1 MKLKNLFKEKGIFSG
16 KKVLAITMV
25 LTFVGGMTLG
35 VAASNHTWGSTG
47 NVVYDNNGQKTTVFN
62 KQDLIYLDDRIS
74 TIEAG
79 VDTGKVNI
87 AKKLNEWELPADKI
101 VPTTNPSFNQINTAL
116 EYIKSIPNA
125 GKEWKD
131 ASNNSY
137 YVKEDGSIT
146 TNASEA
152 KKNADGNAEPL
163 KISAATAGNLSAGTS
178 AWVDGSLLIGTG
190 ADNKNYYE
198 LGRDA
203 KAIGYTLIRV
213 TDKSAICIL
222 DENQLNPLVPTT
234 NTWKKTAASTY
245 KGTDGGIITANSGD
259 IVSGQCYRVFD
270 GDDSTNWC
278 SRSNNN
284 ISASN
289 PHWICYKFPY
299 PTSINV
305 VKIIGNSTTVPATI
319 QGSNDGESWTD
330 IFTVDVNNTDIYH
343 VLGFNQYSDEF
354 LYFRVLFTSCNE
366 KWGDVTAIGGT
377 KFYYFVNIYAIQ
389 FYKTI

>member
-1 MKLKNLFKEKGIFSG
+1 MKLKDLFKEKGIFSG
-16 KKVLAITMV
+16 KKVLAITMA

-35 VAASNHTWGSTG
+35 AAASNHTWGSTG
-47 NVVYDNNGQKTTVFN
+47 NVVYDNNGTKTTVFN
-62 KQDLIYLDDRIS
+62 KQDLVYLDDRIS
-74 TIEAG
+74 TIEAS

-152 KKNADGNAEPL
+152 KKNADGNVEPL

-198 LGRDA
+198 YGRTVKPILVKVGSGSVDI
-203 KAIGYTLIRV
+203 KQF
-213 TDKSAICIL
+213 TDKWPEL
-222 DENQLNPLVPTT
+222 T
-234 NTWKKTAASTY
+234 N
-245 KGTDGGIITANSGD
+245 DNFIVEITGF
-259 IVSGQCYRVFD
+259 FD
-270 GDDSTNWC
+270 G
-278 SRSNNN
+278 
-284 ISASN
+284 
-289 PHWICYKFPY
+289 
-299 PTSINV
+299 
-305 VKIIGNSTTVPATI
+305 
-319 QGSNDGESWTD
+319 
-330 IFTVDVNNTDIYH
+330 
-343 VLGFNQYSDEF
+343 
-354 LYFRVLFTSCNE
+354 
-366 KWGDVTAIGGT
+366 
-377 KFYYFVNIYAIQ
+377 NIYASSGYARIDGSNCSKSYNASNGILS
-389 FYKTI
+389 FYGGSFTISYGSGSTSTIANVVRVWLIL